1 MMGYLDMPKETSETL
16 EDGWLKT
23 GDLAYVDED
32 GFIFIT
38 GRKKNLIIMANGENI
53 SPEEIENVLGA
64 DDLVKEIIVS
74 GVDNVLIAEIFP
86 DADYAAAKGIEDIP
100 AKLQKLIDAFN
111 ADLPQYKKITKL
123 IVRDEEF
130 EKTPSKKIKRR
141 PPQV

>member
-1 MMGYLDMPKETSETL
+1 
-16 EDGWLKT
+16 
-23 GDLAYVDED
+23 
-32 GFIFIT
+32 
-38 GRKKNLIIMANGENI
+38 MANGENI

-86 DADYAAAKGIEDIP
+86 DADYAAAKGIGDIP
-100 AKLQKLIDAFN
+100 AKLQELIDAFN

-123 IVRDEEF
+123 IVREEEF